1 MEYLKGE
8 KTVGHDSIS
17 LEAEGPCILKDSW
30 VWSFHKNLCTTVQV
44 KASYLRASGSTRILV

>member
-1 MEYLKGE
+1 MEYLKGK

-30 VWSFHKNLCTTVQV
+30 VNLCTTVQV